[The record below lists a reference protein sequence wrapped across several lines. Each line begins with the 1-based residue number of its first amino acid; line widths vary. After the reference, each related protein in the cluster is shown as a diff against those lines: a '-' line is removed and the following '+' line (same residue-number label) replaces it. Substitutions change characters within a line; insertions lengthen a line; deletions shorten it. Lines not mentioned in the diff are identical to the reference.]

1 MSTVDCSYYVL
12 SSLVYSTC
20 RVEGIRLVHLVQCT
34 IIIDDVGLSF
44 VFLYIVTVVALI
56 SELQHPPYNPL
67 DSNPLRCACR
77 AAL

>member
-34 IIIDDVGLSF
+34 IIIDDVGLRLLF
-44 VFLYIVTVVALI
+44 VVGFLHRHRRT
-56 SELQHPPYNPL
+56 HF
-67 DSNPLRCACR
+67 
-77 AAL
+77 